1 MDKDMLTV
9 YWQPGCSS
17 CLNLKEHLTR
27 HGVAFQSVNV
37 RDDSAGFEAL
47 AKLGVRQVPVL
58 AKGDQWCDGQ
68 MIAQVNALAGIAVQ
82 NHDKLTPAELAERM
96 AGYLPVLKAYV
107 SQIPADRFDEQL
119 PGRPRSYG
127 NLACHCA
134 EIIDL
139 FLKVLQD
146 RHQLVFDDYE
156 HPIPP
161 ECDSPEK
168 LSQYV
173 SQVAQRLSRWTQ
185 SELPVQDFEMIPT
198 VYYGAPTVHEYMER
212 TAWHSG
218 QHLRQLNLV
227 LSNKLG
233 LKPEPVL
240 SDALFKGLPMPH
252 LVWDD
257 QLSF

>member
-1 MDKDMLTV
+1 MDKEMLTV

-37 RDDSAGFEAL
+37 RENAAGFEAL
-47 AKLGVRQVPVL
+47 AKLGLRQVPIL

-68 MIAQVNALAGIAVQ
+68 MIAQVNALAGIAVPGQ
-82 NHDKLTPAELAERM
+82 VILSPAELADRM
-96 AGYLPVLKAYV
+96 MGYLPVLKAYIA
-107 SQIPADRFDEQL
+107 QIPAERFDEQL

-139 FLKVLQD
+139 FLSVVQD
-146 RHQLVFDDYE
+146 KHRLVFDDYE

-161 ECDSPEK
+161 QYDNPEK
-168 LSQYV
+168 LGQYV
-173 SQVAQRLSRWTQ
+173 SQVTERLSTWIMHG
-185 SELPVQDFEMIPT
+185 LPKQDFSIIPT
-198 VYYGAPTVHEYMER
+198 VYYGEPTLHEYMER
-212 TAWHSG
+212 TAWHAG
-218 QHLRQLNLV
+218 QHLRQLALV
-227 LSNKLG
+227 LRDKLG
-233 LKPEPVL
+233 QQPQPAL
-240 SDALFKGLPMPH
+240 SDALFKGLPMPR

-257 QLSF
+257 QLAF

>member
-1 MDKDMLTV
+1 MGKDMLTV

-27 HGVAFQSVNV
+27 HGVAFESVNV

-68 MIAQVNALAGIAVQ
+68 MISQVNVLAGIADQ
-82 NHDKLTPAELAERM
+82 SSGKLPPAELAERM

-107 SQIPADRFDEQL
+107 SQLPADRFDEQL

-146 RHQLVFDDYE
+146 KHPLVFDDYE
-156 HPIPP
+156 HPTPP
-161 ECDSPEK
+161 EHDNPEK

-173 SQVAQRLSRWTQ
+173 SQVSERLTRWTQ
-185 SELPVQDFEMIPT
+185 TGLPKQDFDMVAK
-198 VYYGAPTVHEYMER
+198 VYYGTPTVHEFMER

-218 QHLRQLNLV
+218 QHLRQLNMV
-227 LSNKLG
+227 LINKLG
-233 LKPEPVL
+233 LKPEPGL
-240 SDALFKGLPMPH
+240 SDTLFKGLPMPH

-257 QLSF
+257 PLSF

>member
-37 RDDSAGFEAL
+37 RDDSVGFDAL

-68 MIAQVNALAGIAVQ
+68 MIAQVNVLAGIAVQ
-82 NHDKLTPAELAERM
+82 SHNKLTPTELAERM
-96 AGYLPVLKAYV
+96 SGYLPILKEYV

-139 FLKVLQD
+139 FLKVVQGK
-146 RHQLVFDDYE
+146 HELVFDDYE
-156 HPIPP
+156 HPTPP
-161 ECDSPEK
+161 DCDNPEK
-168 LSQYV
+168 LSEYI
-173 SQVAQRLSRWTQ
+173 SQVFKRLSNWFQT
-185 SELPVQDFEMIPT
+185 ELPVQDFELIAK
-198 VYYGAPTVHEYMER
+198 VYYGEPTVHEFMER
-212 TAWHSG
+212 SAWHSG

-227 LSNKLG
+227 LINKLG
-233 LKPEPVL
+233 LKPEPKL
-240 SDALFKGLPMPH
+240 SDALFKGLPMPQ

-257 QLSF
+257 QLSL

>member
-1 MDKDMLTV
+1 MDKNRLTV

-27 HGVAFQSVNV
+27 HGVAFESVNV

-68 MIAQVNALAGIAVQ
+68 MIAQVNVLAGIAVQ
-82 NHDKLTPAELAERM
+82 SEDKLTPVELADRM
-96 AGYLPVLKAYV
+96 AGFLPVLKAYV
-107 SQIPADRFDEQL
+107 SQMPADRFDEQL

-146 RHQLVFDDYE
+146 NHHLVFDDYE
-156 HPIPP
+156 HPIPAA
-161 ECDSPEK
+161 CDTPEK

-173 SQVAQRLSRWTQ
+173 SQVAERLSRWTQ
-185 SELPVQDFEMIPT
+185 SGLAVQDFDMIPT
-198 VYYGAPTVHEYMER
+198 VYYGAPTVHEFMER

-227 LSNKLG
+227 LINKLG
-233 LKPEPVL
+233 VNPQPVL

>member
-1 MDKDMLTV
+1 MDKDVLTV

-27 HGVAFQSVNV
+27 NGVAFRSVNV
-37 RDDSAGFEAL
+37 REDAAGFEAL
-47 AKLGVRQVPVL
+47 SKLGVRQVPIL

-68 MIAQVNALAGIAVQ
+68 MMSQVNALAGIAAQ
-82 NHDKLTPAELAERM
+82 SQPKLTPDELAQRM
-96 AGYLPVLKAYV
+96 AGYLPILKAYV

-127 NLACHCA
+127 NLACHCV

-146 RHQLVFDDYE
+146 RHHLIFDDYE
-156 HPIPP
+156 HPIPTAYNN
-161 ECDSPEK
+161 PEK
-168 LSQYV
+168 LCEYV
-173 SQVAQRLSRWTQ
+173 LQVSERLSNWRKNGLHT
-185 SELPVQDFEMIPT
+185 QDFEIIPT
-198 VYYGAPTVHEYMER
+198 VYYGEPTLHEYMER

-218 QHLRQLNLV
+218 QHLRQLALV
-227 LSNKLG
+227 LKEKLG
-233 LKPEPVL
+233 QEPEPML
-240 SDALFKGLPMPH
+240 SDDLFKGLPMPH

-257 QLSF
+257 QLRF